1 MPGLLTIRV
10 KTMTD
15 ENKTSENMTVA
26 DNSTN
31 PFSLM
36 VGESAAAMALWTD
49 VKKKDY
55 VQLFK
60 QRASASMYILRN
72 TARELASRAKEKQFL
87 GVPRYNKLVEECQHF
102 AGEDAVRGDPYNR
115 VATPE
120 LWHKTYD
127 RSQADMDAIVK
138 ERVVSLIKNLPSL
151 NAAMLI
157 LDPDTHDKMLRRDEL
172 RERGQELT
180 DKFAEV
186 SVDVR
191 LSDMDQNMSIGA
203 FRQYMKDL
211 ESKRRVM
218 LEQLE
223 EIGKEGQNLERHIN
237 KALFKGLPGIG
248 EEIESV
254 VKELYQQ
261 SKDMGA
267 TSRSVENTVLYGDC
281 EAALAILESF
291 KSDEQKVSTAIG
303 LRFQNGLELLKLKLA
318 GKKSKT
324 KKADGGALSE

>member
-1 MPGLLTIRV
+1 
-10 KTMTD
+10 MTD
-15 ENKTSENMTVA
+15 ETKIPETMTVA

-36 VGESAAAMALWTD
+36 VGDSAAAMALWTD
-49 VKKKDY
+49 DKKKDY
-55 VQLFK
+55 VSLFK
-60 QRASASMYILRN
+60 QRANASMYILRH
-72 TARELASRAKEKQFL
+72 TARELAHRAKEKQFL
-87 GVPRYNKLVEECQHF
+87 GIPRYNKLVEDCASF
-102 AGEDAVRGDPYNR
+102 AGEDAIASNR
-115 VATPE
+115 HGYHHNETAD
-120 LWHKTYD
+120 LWRKTYD
-127 RSQADMDAIVK
+127 RSQADMDAIVQ
-138 ERVVSLIKNLPSL
+138 ERVVSPSL

-157 LDPDTHDKMLRRDEL
+157 LDPETHAKMLRRDEI
-172 RERGQELT
+172 REKGQELT

-191 LSDMDQNMSIGA
+191 LSDMDQTMTIGG
-203 FRQYMKDL
+203 FRAYMKDL
-211 ESKRRVM
+211 EGKRKAM
-218 LEQLE
+218 LDQLE
-223 EIGKEGQNLERHIN
+223 EIGKEGQDLERHIN

-261 SKDMGA
+261 SKDMGS

-291 KSDEQKVSTAIG
+291 KSDEKKVSTAIG

-318 GKKSKT
+318 GKKSK
-324 KKADGGALSE
+324 KKTEELSE

>member
-1 MPGLLTIRV
+1 
-10 KTMTD
+10 MTD
-15 ENKTSENMTVA
+15 ETKVPETMTVA

-36 VGESAAAMALWTD
+36 VGDSAAAMALWTD
-49 VKKKDY
+49 DKKKDY
-55 VQLFK
+55 VNLFK
-60 QRASASMYILRN
+60 MRANASMYILRQ
-72 TARELASRAKEKQFL
+72 TARELAHRAKEKQFL
-87 GVPRYNKLVEECQHF
+87 GIPRYNKLVEECAHF
-102 AGEDAVRGDPYNR
+102 AGEDAIQSNR
-115 VATPE
+115 HCYGHE
-120 LWHKTYD
+120 LADLWRKTYD
-127 RSQADMDAIVK
+127 RSQADMDAIVQ
-138 ERVVSLIKNLPSL
+138 ERVVSLLKNLPSL

-157 LDPDTHDKMLRRDEL
+157 LDPETHAKMLRRDEI
-172 RERGQELT
+172 REKGQELT

-191 LSDMDQNMSIGA
+191 LSDMDQNMTIGG
-203 FRQYMKDL
+203 FRAYMKDL
-211 ESKRRVM
+211 EGKRKAM

-223 EIGKEGQNLERHIN
+223 EIGKEGQDLERHIN

-261 SKDMGA
+261 SKDMGS

-291 KSDEQKVSTAIG
+291 KNDEKKVSTAIG

-318 GKKSKT
+318 GKKSK
-324 KKADGGALSE
+324 KKAGELSE

>member
-1 MPGLLTIRV
+1 
-10 KTMTD
+10 MT
-15 ENKTSENMTVA
+15 EETQIPETMTVA
-26 DNSTN
+26 DNTTN

-49 VKKKDY
+49 DKKKDY
-55 VQLFK
+55 VGLFK
-60 QRASASMYILRN
+60 QRANASMYILRN

-87 GVPRYNKLVEECQHF
+87 GVPRYNKLVEECMQF
-102 AGEDAVRGDPYNR
+102 AGEDAIQGDYYNR
-115 VATPE
+115 QGNAD
-120 LWHKTYD
+120 LWRKTYD
-127 RSQADMDAIVK
+127 RSQVDLDAIVK
-138 ERVVSLIKNLPSL
+138 QRVVSLIKQLPSL

-157 LDPDTHDKMLRRDEL
+157 LDAETHAKMLRRDEL
-172 RERGQELT
+172 REKGQEIT

-191 LSDMDQNMSIGA
+191 LSDMDQSMTIGD
-203 FRQYMKDL
+203 FRKYMKDL
-211 ESKRRVM
+211 ESKRRAM
-218 LEQLE
+218 LEELE
-223 EIGKEGQNLERHIN
+223 EIGKEGQDLERHIN

-261 SKDMGA
+261 SKDMGS

-303 LRFQNGLELLKLKLA
+303 LRFQNGLELLKLRLA
-318 GKKSKT
+318 GKKSK
-324 KKADGGALSE
+324 KKTSGEGDAGALSE

>member
-1 MPGLLTIRV
+1 
-10 KTMTD
+10 MTED
-15 ENKTSENMTVA
+15 TKVPETMTVA
-26 DNSTN
+26 DNTTN

-49 VKKKDY
+49 DKKKDY
-55 VQLFK
+55 VGLFK
-60 QRASASMYILRN
+60 QRANASMYILRN

-87 GVPRYNKLVEECQHF
+87 GIPRYNKLVEECMQF
-102 AGEDAVRGDPYNR
+102 AGEDAIQGDYYNR
-115 VATPE
+115 QNTAD
-120 LWHKTYD
+120 LWRKTYD
-127 RSQADMDAIVK
+127 RSQVDLDAMVK

-157 LDPDTHDKMLRRDEL
+157 LDPETHNKMLRRDEL
-172 RERGQELT
+172 REKGQEIT

-191 LSDMDQNMSIGA
+191 LSDMDQNMTIGA
-203 FRQYMKDL
+203 FRTYMKDL
-211 ESKRRVM
+211 ETKRRRM
-218 LEQLE
+218 LEELE
-223 EIGKEGQNLERHIN
+223 EIGKEGQDLERHIN

-261 SKDMGA
+261 SKDMGS

-303 LRFQNGLELLKLKLA
+303 LRFANGLELLKLKLA
-318 GKKSKT
+318 GKKGKA
-324 KKADGGALSE
+324 KKAELSE

>member
-1 MPGLLTIRV
+1 
-10 KTMTD
+10 MTD
-15 ENKTSENMTVA
+15 ETKVPETMTVA

-55 VQLFK
+55 VELFK
-60 QRASASMYILRN
+60 QRACASMYILRH

-87 GVPRYNKLVEECQHF
+87 GVPRYNKLVEDCQQF
-102 AGEDAVRGDPYNR
+102 AGEDAIQGDYCNR
-115 VATPE
+115 QSTSD
-120 LWHKTYD
+120 LWRKTYD
-127 RSQADMDAIVK
+127 RSQADMDAIVQ
-138 ERVVSLIKNLPSL
+138 ERVVSLIRNLPSL

-157 LDPDTHDKMLRRDEL
+157 LDPETHAKMLRRDEI
-172 RERGQELT
+172 REKGQEIT
-180 DKFAEV
+180 DKFSEV

-191 LSDMDQNMSIGA
+191 LSDMDQNMTIGG
-203 FRQYMKDL
+203 FRAYMKDL
-211 ESKRRVM
+211 EGKRKAM
-218 LEQLE
+218 LDQLE
-223 EIGKEGQNLERHIN
+223 EIGKEGQDLERHIN

-261 SKDMGA
+261 SKDMGS

-291 KSDEQKVSTAIG
+291 KSDEKKVSTAIG

-318 GKKSKT
+318 GKKSK
-324 KKADGGALSE
+324 KKTEELSE

>member
-1 MPGLLTIRV
+1 
-10 KTMTD
+10 MTED
-15 ENKTSENMTVA
+15 TTSKVPETMTVA
-26 DNSTN
+26 DNTTN

-49 VKKKDY
+49 DKKKDY
-55 VQLFK
+55 VGLFK
-60 QRASASMYILRN
+60 QRANASMYILRN

-87 GVPRYNKLVEECQHF
+87 GIPRYNKLVEECTQF
-102 AGEDAVRGDPYNR
+102 AGEDAVQGDYYNR
-115 VATPE
+115 QATSD
-120 LWHKTYD
+120 LWRKTYD
-127 RSQADMDAIVK
+127 RSQVDLDAMVK

-157 LDPDTHDKMLRRDEL
+157 LDPETHNKMLRRDEL
-172 RERGQELT
+172 REKGQEIT

-191 LSDMDQNMSIGA
+191 LSDMDQTMTIGA
-203 FRQYMKDL
+203 FRAYMKDL
-211 ESKRRVM
+211 ESKRRRM
-218 LEQLE
+218 LEELE
-223 EIGKEGQNLERHIN
+223 EIGKEGQDLERHIN

-261 SKDMGA
+261 SKDMGS

-318 GKKSKT
+318 GKKVKA

>member
-1 MPGLLTIRV
+1 
-10 KTMTD
+10 MTD
-15 ENKTSENMTVA
+15 ENTVA

-36 VGESAAAMALWTD
+36 VGDSAAAMALWTD
-49 VKKKDY
+49 DKKKDY
-55 VQLFK
+55 VELFK
-60 QRASASMYILRN
+60 QRANASMYILRH
-72 TARELASRAKEKQFL
+72 TARKLASSAKEKQFL
-87 GVPRYNKLVEECQHF
+87 GIPRYNKLVEDCCNF
-102 AGEDAVRGDPYNR
+102 AGEDAIRGERHNYGHSETSD
-115 VATPE
+115 
-120 LWHKTYD
+120 LWRKTYD

-138 ERVVSLIKNLPSL
+138 DRVVSLIKNLPSL

-157 LDPDTHDKMLRRDEL
+157 LDPETHAKMLRRDEI
-172 RERGQELT
+172 REKGQELT
-180 DKFAEV
+180 DKFAEI

-203 FRQYMKDL
+203 FRLYMKDL
-211 ESKRRVM
+211 EGKRKAM

-223 EIGKEGQNLERHIN
+223 EIGKEGQDLERHIN

-261 SKDMGA
+261 SKDMGS

-291 KSDEQKVSTAIG
+291 KGDEKKVSTAIG

-318 GKKSKT
+318 GKKSK
-324 KKADGGALSE
+324 KKTEELSE

>member
-1 MPGLLTIRV
+1 
-10 KTMTD
+10 MTD
-15 ENKTSENMTVA
+15 ETKIPETMTVA

-36 VGESAAAMALWTD
+36 VGDSAAAMALWTD
-49 VKKKDY
+49 DKKKDY
-55 VQLFK
+55 VNLFK
-60 QRASASMYILRN
+60 MRASASMYILRH
-72 TARELASRAKEKQFL
+72 TARELAGRAKEKQFL
-87 GVPRYNKLVEECQHF
+87 GIPRYNKLVEDCDNF
-102 AGEDAVRGDPYNR
+102 AGEDAIQGNRRGYGHDDT
-115 VATPE
+115 AD
-120 LWHKTYD
+120 LWRKTYD

-157 LDPDTHDKMLRRDEL
+157 LDPETHAKMLRRDEI
-172 RERGQELT
+172 REKGQELT
-180 DKFAEV
+180 DKFSGV

-191 LSDMDQNMSIGA
+191 LSDMDQTMTIAA
-203 FRQYMKDL
+203 FRAYMKDL
-211 ESKRRVM
+211 EGRRKAM

-223 EIGKEGQNLERHIN
+223 EIGKEGQELERHIN

-261 SKDMGA
+261 SKDMGS

-291 KSDEQKVSTAIG
+291 KNDEKKVSTAIG

-318 GKKSKT
+318 GKKSK
-324 KKADGGALSE
+324 KKAEELSE

>member
-1 MPGLLTIRV
+1 
-10 KTMTD
+10 MT
-15 ENKTSENMTVA
+15 EETQIPETMTVA
-26 DNSTN
+26 DNTTN

-49 VKKKDY
+49 DKKKDY
-55 VQLFK
+55 VGLFK
-60 QRASASMYILRN
+60 QRANASMYILRN

-87 GVPRYNKLVEECQHF
+87 GVPRYNKLVEECMQF
-102 AGEDAVRGDPYNR
+102 AGEDAIQGDYYNR
-115 VATPE
+115 QGNAD
-120 LWHKTYD
+120 LWRKTYD
-127 RSQADMDAIVK
+127 RSQVDLDAIVK
-138 ERVVSLIKNLPSL
+138 QRVVSLIKQLPSL

-157 LDPDTHDKMLRRDEL
+157 LDAETHAKMLRRDEL
-172 RERGQELT
+172 REKGQEIT

-191 LSDMDQNMSIGA
+191 LSDMDQSMTIGD
-203 FRQYMKDL
+203 FRKYMKDL
-211 ESKRRVM
+211 ESKRRAM
-218 LEQLE
+218 LEELE
-223 EIGKEGQNLERHIN
+223 EIGKECQDLERHIN

-261 SKDMGA
+261 SKDMGS

-303 LRFQNGLELLKLKLA
+303 LRFQNGLELLKLRLA
-318 GKKSKT
+318 GKKSK
-324 KKADGGALSE
+324 KKTSGEGDAGALSE

>member
-1 MPGLLTIRV
+1 
-10 KTMTD
+10 MTD
-15 ENKTSENMTVA
+15 TNDTNTVPETMTVA
-26 DNSTN
+26 DNTTN

-49 VKKKDY
+49 DKKKDY
-55 VQLFK
+55 VGLFK
-60 QRASASMYILRN
+60 QRANASMYILRN

-87 GVPRYNKLVEECQHF
+87 GVPRYNKLVEECTQF
-102 AGEDAVRGDPYNR
+102 AGEDAVQGDRYNYNGN
-115 VATPE
+115 AD
-120 LWHKTYD
+120 LWRKTYD
-127 RSQADMDAIVK
+127 RSQVDLDAMVK

-157 LDPDTHDKMLRRDEL
+157 LDPETHNKMLRRDEL
-172 RERGQELT
+172 REKGQEIT
-180 DKFAEV
+180 EKFAEV

-191 LSDMDQNMSIGA
+191 LSDMDQTMTIGA
-203 FRQYMKDL
+203 FRAYMKDL
-211 ESKRRVM
+211 ETKRRRM
-218 LEQLE
+218 LEELE
-223 EIGKEGQNLERHIN
+223 EIGKEGQDIERHIN

-261 SKDMGA
+261 SKDMGS

-281 EAALAILESF
+281 DAALAILESF

-318 GKKSKT
+318 GKKVKA
-324 KKADGGALSE
+324 KKAELSE